1 MRSSGT
7 SLLAVCPSAVLSILL
22 ESCLHVR
29 SGSVTR
35 SGEQMPEGPR
45 TQHRLG
51 ESLALL
57 IAHFSDLLPNASL
70 ACFSH
75 KSWSLINTL
84 DLSFNRTTFV
94 INETLGG
101 LRNPVM
107 VPPSVLPFPSVAR
120 GQPSTVQRPP
130 EHAGF

>member
-1 MRSSGT
+1 MQGWREWHAFFRDVAAG
-7 SLLAVCPSAVLSILL
+7 LCPSAVLSILL

-29 SGSVTR
+29 SGSVTQ

-57 IAHFSDLLPNASL
+57 ITHFSDLLPNGSF

-75 KSWSLINTL
+75 KS
-84 DLSFNRTTFV
+84 
-94 INETLGG
+94 
-101 LRNPVM
+101 
-107 VPPSVLPFPSVAR
+107 
-120 GQPSTVQRPP
+120 
-130 EHAGF
+130 